1 MLERTF
7 STGVSIT
14 VFNKRG
20 RICHKLEIF
29 ISQWLHVK
37 ISLQH
42 EIHHQGSLDPLVYLK

>member
-7 STGVSIT
+7 STDISIT

-29 ISQWLHVK
+29 ISQCSHVK
-37 ISLQH
+37 MSLQN
-42 EIHHQGSLDPLVYLK
+42 EIHNQGSLDPLVYLK